1 VGFIPAFGLQPKSHF
16 RVNELTGRHPK
27 REDEMKQPSQGPI
40 YGELHSMSF
49 IQLFHLC
56 VAIASW
62 KWARN
67 RDLSL
72 VVGRAQECDRKR
84 RLQPAY
90 AAVLLHEGRNV
101 RAERITSA
109 GERASSCCTA
119 W

>member
-1 VGFIPAFGLQPKSHF
+1 
-16 RVNELTGRHPK
+16 
-27 REDEMKQPSQGPI
+27 MKQPSQGPI

-62 KWARN
+62 KWTRN
-67 RDLSL
+67 KDLSL
-72 VVGRAQECDRKR
+72 VVERAEECDRRR

-90 AAVLLHEGRNV
+90 AAILLHENRIARSEPPTVGGSRIGS
-101 RAERITSA
+101 RIT
-109 GERASSCCTA
+109 A

>member
-1 VGFIPAFGLQPKSHF
+1 M
-16 RVNELTGRHPK
+16 R
-27 REDEMKQPSQGPI
+27 QPSQGPI

-62 KWARN
+62 KWAQS

-72 VVGRAQECDRKR
+72 VVGRAEECDRRR
-84 RLQPAY
+84 RLQPVY
-90 AAVLLHEGRNV
+90 AAVLLHDFGVTQTEGSIGH
-101 RAERITSA
+101 ERT
-109 GERASSCCTA
+109 SSCSTA

>member
-1 VGFIPAFGLQPKSHF
+1 
-16 RVNELTGRHPK
+16 
-27 REDEMKQPSQGPI
+27 MKQPSRRPI

-62 KWARN
+62 KWARR

-72 VVGRAQECDRKR
+72 VVGRAEECDRRR

-90 AAVLLHEGRNV
+90 AAVLLHESGVAQR
-101 RAERITSA
+101 
-109 GERASSCCTA
+109 ERAIGSHTGSCPTA

>member
-1 VGFIPAFGLQPKSHF
+1 M
-16 RVNELTGRHPK
+16 N
-27 REDEMKQPSQGPI
+27 QPSQGPI

-72 VVGRAQECDRKR
+72 VLNRAQECDRR
-84 RLQPAY
+84 QVLQPAY
-90 AAVLLHEGRNV
+90 AAVFLHDGGTV
-101 RAERITSA
+101 RLERITSA

>member
-1 VGFIPAFGLQPKSHF
+1 
-16 RVNELTGRHPK
+16 
-27 REDEMKQPSQGPI
+27 MKQPIQGPM

-62 KWARN
+62 NWSRN

-72 VVGRAQECDRKR
+72 VVGRAQECDRR
-84 RLQPAY
+84 RASQPAY
-90 AAVLLHEGRNV
+90 AAVLLHESGVTRS
-101 RAERITSA
+101 ERSVGTCGTGSGI
-109 GERASSCCTA
+109 TA